1 MLDKFSKKELQ
12 RLGCTEEEIELV
24 MKYHLYDKV
33 FLDTIRFTDYK
44 LEFTDKEV
52 FFFFNGKFD
61 IELVQ
66 FNS

>member
-1 MLDKFSKKELQ
+1 M
-12 RLGCTEEEIELV
+12 
-24 MKYHLYDKV
+24 YDKV

-52 FFFFNGKFD
+52 FCLSNGKFD